1 MISRKSARMIGAALG
16 TLAVAAAIVAY
27 MSETSITLKADLLV
41 LIGSIVVGVGIVI
54 LRR

>member
-1 MISRKSARMIGAALG
+1 MIGAALG